1 MACPAIITGD
11 SFLLRVLTHID
22 CQAQVIG
29 SYGYLAL
36 GQPGS
41 TAAVLMNSL
50 LTLFIAL
57 FGIRL
62 LFGPPPG
69 ARDLVFDVLK
79 VGIVLTLAFSWPAFR
94 TVIYDVTLKGPAEI
108 ATTIGTA
115 SGNVVPTVSFAER
128 LQRVDNAIV
137 RLTEAGVGRNDGA
150 LRNPDAPGGNFDGIA
165 IGDDAGFGSG
175 RLMFLAGTIGT
186 IALLRIAA
194 GLLLALAPLVAGLWF
209 FPWTRGLAAGWAKGL
224 VLTIAGSIGASIVV
238 AVELAI
244 IEPWLANALRL
255 RTEGFAIPS
264 APTEL
269 FAIMLAFAIVQ
280 LMMIWLL
287 SKVVFT
293 RGWLNLPDWPRQP
306 APILIGYTSDA
317 GAASRDAAPR
327 PVIMPRV
334 ERIGSAIE
342 ATIRREQASEGANA
356 GRTALSGMGDSG
368 PATPSL
374 GTSAGTGAA
383 RLGSSY
389 RRSGLR
395 TSSATRARDSQ
406 R

>member
-11 SFLLRVLTHID
+11 SFLLRTLAHID

-41 TAAVLMNSL
+41 TASVLMTSL

-79 VGIVLTLAFSWPAFR
+79 IGIVLTLAFSWPAFS

-115 SGNVVPTVSFAER
+115 SGNERPGEGLAER
-128 LQRVDNAIV
+128 LQRADNAIV
-137 RLTEAGVGRNDGA
+137 RLTEVGAGRNLGA
-150 LRNPDAPGGNFDGIA
+150 LIDREAPGGTFEGA
-165 IGDDAGFGSG
+165 ALADDTAFGSA

-186 IALLRIAA
+186 LALLRIAA
-194 GLLLALAPLVAGLWF
+194 GLLLALTPLVAGLWF
-209 FPWTRGLAAGWAKGL
+209 FPWTRGLVAGWIRGL
-224 VLTIAGSIGASIVV
+224 VLTMTGSIGTVIVLS
-238 AVELAI
+238 VELAI
-244 IEPWLANALRL
+244 IEPWLADALKVRSL
-255 RTEGFAIPS
+255 GYAIPA

-287 SKVVFT
+287 ARVVFT
-293 RGWLNLPDWPRQP
+293 RGWLILPDWPRMPEGQLVP
-306 APILIGYTSDA
+306 QAVGSDRASSGDVTILRAEAISSA
-317 GAASRDAAPR
+317 
-327 PVIMPRV
+327 V
-334 ERIGSAIE
+334 ENVV
-342 ATIRREQASEGANA
+342 RREQTPANDRFT
-356 GRTALSGMGDSG
+356 RTALTAMSDGQSG
-368 PATPSL
+368 PPRSAPSPD
-374 GTSAGTGAA
+374 GGFP

-389 RRSGLR
+389 RRTALR
-395 TSSATRARDSQ
+395 TSRAGQARDRS
-406 R
+406 

>member
-11 SFLLRVLTHID
+11 SFLLHVLAHID

-41 TAAVLMNSL
+41 MASVLMTSL

-79 VGIVLTLAFSWPAFR
+79 IGIVLTLAFSWPAFR

-108 ATTIGTA
+108 VSVISGA
-115 SGNVVPTVSFAER
+115 SGNEQVGAGLAQR
-128 LQRVDNAIV
+128 LQRADNAIV
-137 RLTEAGVGRNDGA
+137 RLTEVGAGRNLGA
-150 LRNPDAPGGNFDGIA
+150 LINSEAPGGTFEGA
-165 IGDDAGFGSG
+165 ALADDTAFGSA
-175 RLMFLAGTIGT
+175 RLLFLAGTIGT
-186 IALLRIAA
+186 LALLRIAA
-194 GLLLALAPLVAGLWF
+194 GLLLALTPLVAGLWF
-209 FPWTRGLAAGWAKGL
+209 FPWTRGLVAGWIRGL
-224 VLTIAGSIGASIVV
+224 VLTMAGSVGTAVV
-238 AVELAI
+238 LSVELAI
-244 IEPWLANALRL
+244 IEPWLADALKVRSL
-255 RTEGFAIPS
+255 GYAIPA

-287 SKVVFT
+287 ARVVFT
-293 RGWLNLPDWPRQP
+293 RGWLILPDWPRISEPQL
-306 APILIGYTSDA
+306 APQSAFAG
-317 GAASRDAAPR
+317 GAARSEVVFNRA
-327 PVIMPRV
+327 
-334 ERIGSAIE
+334 EQIGSAVE
-342 ATIRREQASEGANA
+342 SVTRREQSLAND
-356 GRTALSGMGDSG
+356 RSVRIPLSGMSGGDSG
-368 PATPSL
+368 PQGPGSGPEGNAP
-374 GTSAGTGAA
+374 

-389 RRSGLR
+389 RRTALR
-395 TSSATRARDSQ
+395 TSRAGQARDRS
-406 R
+406 

>member
-11 SFLLRVLTHID
+11 SFLLRTLAHID

-41 TAAVLMNSL
+41 TAAVLMTSL

-79 VGIVLTLAFSWPAFR
+79 IGIVLTLAFSWPAFR

-108 ATTIGTA
+108 ADVIGTA
-115 SGNVVPTVSFAER
+115 SGNARPGEGLAER
-128 LQRVDNAIV
+128 LQRADNAIV
-137 RLTEAGVGRNDGA
+137 RLTEVGAGRNLGA
-150 LRNPDAPGGNFDGIA
+150 LIDSEAPGGTFEGSA
-165 IGDDAGFGSG
+165 LADDTAFGSA
-175 RLMFLAGTIGT
+175 RLVFLAGTIGT
-186 IALLRIAA
+186 LALLRIAA
-194 GLLLALAPLVAGLWF
+194 GLLLALTPLVAGLYF
-209 FPWTRGLAAGWAKGL
+209 FPWTRGLVAGWIKGL
-224 VLTIAGSIGASIVV
+224 VLTMTGSIGAALVLS
-238 AVELAI
+238 VELAI
-244 IEPWLANALRL
+244 IEPWLADALKVRSL
-255 RTEGFAIPS
+255 GYAIPA

-287 SKVVFT
+287 ARVVFT
-293 RGWLNLPDWPRQP
+293 RGWLTLPDFPRMPEAQLVP
-306 APILIGYTSDA
+306 QVIGNARTGSGEVTILRA
-317 GAASRDAAPR
+317 
-327 PVIMPRV
+327 
-334 ERIGSAIE
+334 EQIGSAVE
-342 ATIRREQASEGANA
+342 NVVRREQTIANERSM
-356 GRTALSGMGDSG
+356 RTGLSGMSEVASG
-368 PATPSL
+368 SGGPGPVID
-374 GTSAGTGAA
+374 GGAP

-389 RRSGLR
+389 RRTTLR
-395 TSSATRARDSQ
+395 TSRAGQARDRS
-406 R
+406 